1 MQTRIRIRAG
11 VLEIEYEGPDTY
23 LFKQLP
29 ELIAQLQDILPGTDM
44 PELIQ
49 TEPVAHANRAGTNGD
64 GATAHAQGANG
75 NGAAG
80 RAPGANGNGHGAN
93 GNGAGGNG
101 TGGNGHGTNGN
112 ALRPPIPDDLLGEN
126 APKLE
131 DLISALGPAPSQWKR
146 FLATTVWLHTLGL
159 TRVQTNQVTKALY
172 KRDERRIGNP
182 SACLAKNLDKG
193 YLTRDG
199 VTFFVTE
206 DGIAALEGEFSR

>member
-1 MQTRIRIRAG
+1 MQTKIRIRAG
-11 VLEIEYEGPDTY
+11 VLEIEYEGPDNY

-29 ELIAQLQDILPGTDM
+29 ELIAQLQEILPRTDM

-49 TEPVAHANRAGTNGD
+49 TETEAA
-64 GATAHAQGANG
+64 G
-75 NGAAG
+75 NGAGATETS
-80 RAPGANGNGHGAN
+80 APGADGNGHGAN
-93 GNGAGGNG
+93 GNGAGRN
-101 TGGNGHGTNGN
+101 GGNGHGGNGH
-112 ALRPPIPDDLLGEN
+112 AIGPPIPEDLLGEN

-172 KRDERRIGNP
+172 KRDSRRIGNP

-199 VTFFVTE
+199 LTFFVTE
-206 DGIAALEGEFSR
+206 DGIAALEGEFTG

>member
-1 MQTRIRIRAG
+1 MQTKIRIRAG

-29 ELIAQLQDILPGTDM
+29 ELIAQLQEILPRTDM
-44 PELIQ
+44 PELIR
-49 TEPVAHANRAGTNGD
+49 TENAAGNRGPGGTEASAP
-64 GATAHAQGANG
+64 GADG
-75 NGAAG
+75 NGALAHG
-80 RAPGANGNGHGAN
+80 GNGHGAN
-93 GNGAGGNG
+93 GNGDGRN
-101 TGGNGHGTNGN
+101 GGNGHGGNGHPI
-112 ALRPPIPDDLLGEN
+112 RPPIPEDLLGDN

-131 DLISALGPAPSQWKR
+131 DLIAALGPAPSQWKR

-172 KRDERRIGNP
+172 KRDSRRIGNP

-199 VTFFVTE
+199 VTFFVTQ
-206 DGIAALEGEFSR
+206 DGIAALEGEFTR

>member
-29 ELIAQLQDILPGTDM
+29 ELISQLQEILPRTAM

-49 TEPVAHANRAGTNGD
+49 PAGANDHTHGAHDNVDQTQTETPD
-64 GATAHAQGANG
+64 GANG
-75 NGAAG
+75 NGTAVPESAA
-80 RAPGANGNGHGAN
+80 GANGNGN
-93 GNGAGGNG
+93 GNGAGASGHGENGNG
-101 TGGNGHGTNGN
+101 
-112 ALRPPIPDDLLGEN
+112 LRPPIPDDLLGDN
-126 APKLE
+126 APNLE
-131 DLISALGPAPSQWKR
+131 DLITALGPAPSQWKR

-172 KRDERRIGNP
+172 KRDSRRIGNP

-206 DGIAALEGEFSR
+206 DGIAALEGEFTG